1 MYKIIFLSIVFIALN
16 GYSQKL
22 YTISR
27 DNYNPDNYRYQLLE
41 INRDDGYIIQAID
54 LNSEFPSLNSP
65 NSLIFSKESNEIIGI
80 SDNVIF
86 KFNVL
91 NNRESTIILPDNAF
105 TNYGDLIIAN
115 NKLFITSRNYTDP
128 DNYIFSFLQVDINSG
143 EIQNTI
149 ELETNLPELYSPE
162 SLVFNSSSIEII
174 GISGRE
180 VVIYNI
186 VNNIETSIN
195 LPELP
200 FIDYGDLII
209 NENKLLITRRNY
221 NNPNEYIHSLLEIKL
236 VNGAIIDVY
245 DFKTIFSSLNS
256 PESFVFDEELNQII
270 GISENKIVKLDVND
284 YRESSFN
291 LPVRNSVKYGDLI
304 FVPRLQALDI
314 EDISLDDDNIISKPI
329 KAYNLLGQEVSVE
342 TKNQIIILRYKDGT
356 AKKVLSKG

>member
-1 MYKIIFLSIVFIALN
+1 M
-16 GYSQKL
+16 
-22 YTISR
+22 
-27 DNYNPDNYRYQLLE
+27 
-41 INRDDGYIIQAID
+41 
-54 LNSEFPSLNSP
+54 
-65 NSLIFSKESNEIIGI
+65 
-80 SDNVIF
+80 
-86 KFNVL
+86 
-91 NNRESTIILPDNAF
+91 
-105 TNYGDLIIAN
+105 
-115 NKLFITSRNYTDP
+115 
-128 DNYIFSFLQVDINSG
+128 
-143 EIQNTI
+143 
-149 ELETNLPELYSPE
+149 
-162 SLVFNSSSIEII
+162 
-174 GISGRE
+174 
-180 VVIYNI
+180 
-186 VNNIETSIN
+186 
-195 LPELP
+195 
-200 FIDYGDLII
+200 
-209 NENKLLITRRNY
+209 
-221 NNPNEYIHSLLEIKL
+221 LEIKL